1 MSTEFLLI
9 VAIILFVFSIAKL
22 NVQHRII
29 GLLSVFILVA
39 IVTTPNIQQL
49 FFFIING
56 VVVHILLLLTY
67 REKEEDK

>member
-1 MSTEFLLI
+1 MNTDFLLI
-9 VAIILFVFSIAKL
+9 IALLLVVFSMTKL
-22 NVQHRII
+22 NVQHRIL
-29 GLLSVFILVA
+29 GMLTAYILAA

-67 REKEEDK
+67 REDDK